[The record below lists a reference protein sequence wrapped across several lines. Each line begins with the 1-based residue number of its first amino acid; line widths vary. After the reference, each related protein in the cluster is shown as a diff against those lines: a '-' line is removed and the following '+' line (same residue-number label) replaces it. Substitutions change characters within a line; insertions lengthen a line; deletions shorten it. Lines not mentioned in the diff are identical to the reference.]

1 MNLFIARIDA
11 DLDVFRLKTLR
22 AWRAHGRNSVAIIQY
37 ISYYERIILYA
48 RVHVNKF
55 NESIFDIS
63 NASSEALSLF
73 QYRLRLAAGIFCAV
87 LISQFDYELPPER
100 IAQEPLSQ
108 RDASRMLLLER
119 ESGAFG
125 DRFFAQLPGLLH
137 GNELI
142 VVNNARVLPAR
153 LFAHRVGIHAQ
164 ATRKKAERRPLLR
177 SRIEVLLLRRLDGHL
192 WEALVRPGRKVRVGE
207 QLTFEGGLAKQELG
221 EQELGEEEL
230 HAEVIGRGQL
240 GVRQLRFYGTDDVNA
255 AIERIGHMP
264 LPPYIRR
271 ADEPADR
278 DRYQT
283 VFAKEPGA
291 VAAPTAGLHFTQAI
305 LETLRAHGL
314 EIREITLA
322 VGLGTFQPF
331 HGERLEDHQM
341 HAEAYHIP
349 ADTAEAITLAKRAR
363 RPIFAV
369 GTTVVRALEDAAV
382 KARGQ
387 GAAPGAVISGN
398 AVADI
403 FIQPGHSF
411 SVVDQ
416 LLTNFHLPRS
426 TLLVLVSAFGGREAV
441 LAAYRHAVASGYRF
455 YSYGDCM
462 LIR

>member
-1 MNLFIARIDA
+1 
-11 DLDVFRLKTLR
+11 
-22 AWRAHGRNSVAIIQY
+22 
-37 ISYYERIILYA
+37 
-48 RVHVNKF
+48 
-55 NESIFDIS
+55 
-63 NASSEALSLF
+63 
-73 QYRLRLAAGIFCAV
+73 
-87 LISQFDYELPPER
+87 
-100 IAQEPLSQ
+100 
-108 RDASRMLLLER
+108 MLLLDGA
-119 ESGAFG
+119 SGAFA
-125 DRFFAQLPGLLH
+125 DRLFAELPGLLR

-164 ATRKKAERRPLLR
+164 TKEKAKKGGQSLLLR
-177 SRIEVLLLRRLDGHL
+177 SRIEVLLLRRLDGDL

-207 QLTFEGGLAKQELG
+207 QLTFEGGLAKE
-221 EQELGEEEL
+221 ELGEEEI
-230 HAEVIGRGQL
+230 HAEVIGRGPL
-240 GVRQLRFYGTDDVNA
+240 GLRQLRFYGTDVNA
-255 AIERIGHMP
+255 AIEQIGHMP

-305 LETLRAHGL
+305 LERLRAHGL
-314 EIREITLA
+314 EVREITLA

-331 HGERLEDHQM
+331 HGERLDDHQM

-349 ADTAEAITLAKRAR
+349 AETAEAITLAKRAS
-363 RPIFAV
+363 RPILAV
-369 GTTVVRALEDAAV
+369 GTTVVRALEDAAM
-382 KARGQ
+382 KACGH
-387 GAAPGAVISGN
+387 GGAPGAVISGS

-411 SVVDQ
+411 AIVDQ
-416 LLTNFHLPRS
+416 LLTNFHLPCS

>member
-1 MNLFIARIDA
+1 M
-11 DLDVFRLKTLR
+11 
-22 AWRAHGRNSVAIIQY
+22 
-37 ISYYERIILYA
+37 
-48 RVHVNKF
+48 
-55 NESIFDIS
+55 
-63 NASSEALSLF
+63 
-73 QYRLRLAAGIFCAV
+73 
-87 LISQFDYELPPER
+87 
-100 IAQEPLSQ
+100 
-108 RDASRMLLLER
+108 
-119 ESGAFG
+119 
-125 DRFFAQLPGLLH
+125 
-137 GNELI
+137 
-142 VVNNARVLPAR
+142 
-153 LFAHRVGIHAQ
+153 
-164 ATRKKAERRPLLR
+164 
-177 SRIEVLLLRRLDGHL
+177 
-192 WEALVRPGRKVRVGE
+192 
-207 QLTFEGGLAKQELG
+207 
-221 EQELGEEEL
+221 
-230 HAEVIGRGQL
+230 
-240 GVRQLRFYGTDDVNA
+240 RQLRFYGTDDVNA
-255 AIERIGHMP
+255 AIERIGHVP

-305 LETLRAHGL
+305 LETLRAQGL

-331 HGERLEDHQM
+331 HGERLDDHQM

-369 GTTVVRALEDAAV
+369 GTTVVRALEDAAT

-387 GAAPGAVISGN
+387 GAAPGAVISGD

-441 LAAYRHAVASGYRF
+441 LAAYRHAVARGYRF